1 MHAIRRLYRHETEV
15 GMLNQHKME
24 DIDTTDILKDKEK
37 KETVLAMLEKA
48 RLFHEKYLLRCNS
61 TDLENAVNY
70 YIQAIKQ
77 NPQIPETYY
86 RLASLMFE
94 NGQISLDSAI
104 EQCKMAV
111 DIDPKNTNAHLYTG
125 YFLKL
130 ARDFDE
136 AEKEFKD
143 AIKINPINSARARLI
158 LATMLYEKINKVKP
172 SFVDF
177 VRMVY
182 YAFSGCLTVLWD
194 IASLKMMYKNISDDA
209 LVFMYKTYGGFL
221 EKIKNSSL
229 AVATYD
235 VAAEN
240 TGRDEYFYNRIG
252 DICIKEHAPE
262 IALDAYKKVLESNP
276 YDRDALVKIATL
288 IQTHFP
294 DDCDDAIDCY
304 TKLLE
309 LEPENDKIYYE
320 LGHLYLQKN
329 QSLPAVNAFTIA
341 LEKDEENP
349 FYHNSLAFAL
359 VQLEQYDDAIEH
371 YQKAI
376 NINPDPYWTSIVCQA
391 LGSVYSEIK
400 NNPEAAVVLFQTAAV
415 LNPESEESHLAMG
428 DTYFSIEDYDNA
440 IKAYCDAIKINP
452 ENAKAYCKCG
462 MALWEKDYTEEAIVA
477 YHKAIAL
484 NPEYAIA
491 YNNLG
496 VIYLDDIGNVNE
508 AVELFT
514 KAINNNASYTLA
526 YFNLGRA
533 YAVLGENTKAAKYL
547 QQSLDLNVVTQDLD
561 EEDVLY
567 RLHKLFEV

>member
-1 MHAIRRLYRHETEV
+1 
-15 GMLNQHKME
+15 MLEQQNTD
-24 DIDTTDILKDKEK
+24 DISEFEIQEERKEK
-37 KETVLAMLEKA
+37 AINTLEKA
-48 RLFHEKYLLRCNS
+48 RIYHEKYLIRSNCS
-61 TDLENAVNY
+61 DLESAVNY

-77 NPQIPETYY
+77 NPKLPETYY
-86 RLASLMFE
+86 RLACLLFE

-111 DIDPKNTNAHLYTG
+111 DIDPSNTNAHLYTG

-130 ARDFDE
+130 AYDFEE
-136 AEKEFKD
+136 AEKEFKN
-143 AIKINPINSARARLI
+143 AIKINPLNSARPRLI
-158 LATMLYEKINKVKP
+158 LATMLYEKINNVKP

-177 VRMVY
+177 IRMVY
-182 YAFSGCLTVLWD
+182 YACSGCLSVLWD
-194 IASLKMMYKNISDDA
+194 APSLKMLYKNITDDTR
-209 LVFMYKTYGGFL
+209 VFLYKTYGNFL
-221 EKIKNSSL
+221 EKIQNSSL

-235 VAAEN
+235 IAAEN
-240 TGRDEYFYNRIG
+240 TGRDEYFYNKIG

-262 IALDAYKKVLESNP
+262 IALDAYKKVLDSNP
-276 YDRDALVKIATL
+276 YDRSALIKMATL

-294 DDCDDAIDCY
+294 ENVEDAIDCY
-304 TKLLE
+304 NKLLE
-309 LEPENDKIYYE
+309 IEPENDKIYYE

-329 QSLPAVNAFTIA
+329 ESLPAVNAFSLA
-341 LEKDEENP
+341 LEHDSENP
-349 FYHNSLAFAL
+349 FYHNSMGFAL
-359 VQLEQYDDAIEH
+359 VQLEQYDEAIEH

-391 LGSVYSEIK
+391 LGSVYLEIK
-400 NNPEAAVVLFQTAAV
+400 KNPEAAIVLYQTASV
-415 LNPESEESHLAMG
+415 LNPDSEESQLAIG
-428 DTYFSIEDYDNA
+428 DTYFASEDFDNA

-477 YHKAIAL
+477 YNKAIGL

-496 VIYLDDIGNVNE
+496 VIYLDDLGNTNE
-508 AVELFT
+508 AARLFQT
-514 KAINNNASYTLA
+514 ALNCNDEYTLA

-533 YAVLGENTKAAKYL
+533 YAILGQNMDAAKNF
-547 QQSLDLNVVTQDLD
+547 QKALDLNSLTNELD
-561 EEDVLY
+561 EEDIQY

>member
-1 MHAIRRLYRHETEV
+1 
-15 GMLNQHKME
+15 MLEQEKIDDIA
-24 DIDTTDILKDKEK
+24 DIDIDNLHKE
-37 KETVLAMLEKA
+37 ESNVYATLEKA
-48 RLFHEKYLLRCNS
+48 RIFHERYLLRSNS
-61 TDLENAVNY
+61 SDLESAVNY

-77 NPQIPETYY
+77 DPKIPETYY

-104 EQCKMAV
+104 EQCKLAIN
-111 DIDPKNTNAHLYTG
+111 IDPSNTNAHIYTG

-130 ARDFDE
+130 ARDFEE
-136 AEKEFKD
+136 AEKEFKN
-143 AIKINPINSARARLI
+143 AIDLSPLNAARPRLI
-158 LATMLYEKINKVKP
+158 LATLLYEKINKVKP
-172 SFVDF
+172 SLVDF
-177 VRMVY
+177 IRMVY
-182 YAFSGCLTVLWD
+182 YACSGCLSVLWD
-194 IASLKMMYKNISDDA
+194 FASLKMLYKNISDDA
-209 LVFMYKTYGGFL
+209 LVFLYKSYGGFL

-240 TGRDEYFYNRIG
+240 TGRDEYFYNKIG

-262 IALDAYKKVLESNP
+262 IALEAYKKVLQSNP
-276 YDRDALVKIATL
+276 YDRTALIKLATL

-294 DDCDDAIDCY
+294 DNQDDAIDCY
-304 TKLLE
+304 TKILE
-309 LEPENDKIYYE
+309 IEPENDKVYYE

-329 QSLPAVNAFTIA
+329 DSLPAVNAFSMA

-349 FYHNSLAFAL
+349 FYHNSMAFAL

-391 LGSVYSEIK
+391 LGSVYLEIK
-400 NNPEAAVVLFQTAAV
+400 HNYEAAIVLYQTASV
-415 LNPESEESHLAMG
+415 LNPDSEESQIAIG
-428 DTYFSIEDYDNA
+428 DTYFSIDEFDNA

-508 AVELFT
+508 AADLFS
-514 KAINNNASYTLA
+514 KAIKCNENYTLA
-526 YFNLGRA
+526 FFNLGRC
-533 YAVLGENTKAAKYL
+533 YALLGENTKAAKFF
-547 QQSLDLNVVTQDLD
+547 QKSLDLNAVSRDLD
-561 EEDVLY
+561 DDDIKF

>member
-1 MHAIRRLYRHETEV
+1 MLEQQKMSDTGRIDLQNNIQNKKTGDDKSAVYRT
-15 GMLNQHKME
+15 
-24 DIDTTDILKDKEK
+24 
-37 KETVLAMLEKA
+37 LEKA
-48 RLFHEKYLLRCNS
+48 RIYHEKYLLRCNS
-61 TDLENAVNY
+61 SDLESAVNY

-86 RLASLMFE
+86 RLATLMFE

-111 DIDPKNTNAHLYTG
+111 NIDPENPNAHIYTG

-130 ARDFDE
+130 ARDFEE
-136 AEKEFKD
+136 AEKEFKN
-143 AIKINPINSARARLI
+143 AIDLNPINSARPRLI
-158 LATMLYEKINKVKP
+158 LATMLYEKINNVKP
-172 SFVDF
+172 SFIDF
-177 VRMVY
+177 IRMVY
-182 YAFSGCLTVLWD
+182 YACSGCLTVLWD
-194 IASLKMMYKNISDDA
+194 FASLKMMYKNVSDDA
-209 LVFMYKTYGGFL
+209 LVFMYKSYGGFL

-235 VAAEN
+235 AAAEN
-240 TGRDEYFYNRIG
+240 TGRDEYFYSRIG

-262 IALDAYKKVLESNP
+262 IALDAYKKVLEASP
-276 YDRDALVKIATL
+276 YDRAALIKLATL

-294 DDCDDAIDCY
+294 ENHDEAIDCY

-309 LEPENDKIYYE
+309 LEPDNDKVYYE

-329 QSLPAVNAFTIA
+329 DSLPAVNAFSMA
-341 LEKDEENP
+341 LEKDDENP
-349 FYHNSLAFAL
+349 FYHNSMAFAL

-391 LGSVYSEIK
+391 LGSVYLEIK
-400 NNPEAAVVLFQTAAV
+400 ENPEAAIVLYQTAAV
-415 LNPESEESHLAMG
+415 LNPDSEESQIAIG
-428 DTYFSIEDYDNA
+428 DTYFSMDEYDNA

-484 NPEYAIA
+484 NSDYAIA

-508 AVELFT
+508 AIDLFQ
-514 KAINNNASYTLA
+514 KAIEGNGNYTLA
-526 YFNLGRA
+526 YFNMGRA
-533 YAVLGENTKAAKYL
+533 YTILKENTKAAKYF
-547 QQSLDLNVVTQDLD
+547 QQALDLNSLTQDLE
-561 EEDVLY
+561 EEDILY

>member
-1 MHAIRRLYRHETEV
+1 MLEQDNMDKMGDTDKTEI
-15 GMLNQHKME
+15 LNQ
-24 DIDTTDILKDKEK
+24 KEK
-37 KETVLAMLEKA
+37 ERKENVANMLEKA
-48 RLFHEKYLLRCNS
+48 RIYHEKYLLRSNS
-61 TDLENAVNY
+61 SDMENAVNY
-70 YIQAIKQ
+70 YIQAIKL

-86 RLASLMFE
+86 RLACLMFE

-111 DIDPKNTNAHLYTG
+111 DIAPANPNAHLYTG

-130 ARDFDE
+130 ANDFDE
-136 AEKEFKD
+136 AEKEFRN
-143 AIKINPINSARARLI
+143 AIKVNPLNAARPRLI
-158 LATMLYEKINKVKP
+158 LAAMLYQKMNNVKP
-172 SFVDF
+172 SLADF
-177 VRMVY
+177 IKMVY
-182 YAFSGCLTVLWD
+182 YACSGCLTVLWD
-194 IASLKMMYKNISDDA
+194 FASIKMMYKNVTDDA

-235 VAAEN
+235 AAAEN
-240 TGRDEYFYNRIG
+240 TGRDEYFYNKIG

-262 IALDAYKKVLESNP
+262 IALDAYKKVLEANP
-276 YDRDALVKIATL
+276 YDRDALVKQATL

-294 DDCDDAIDCY
+294 DNHDEAIDCY

-309 LEPENDKIYYE
+309 IEPENDKVYYE

-329 QSLPAVNAFTIA
+329 DSLPAVNAFSMA

-349 FYHNSLAFAL
+349 FYHNSMAFAL

-400 NNPEAAVVLFQTAAV
+400 NNPEAAIVLYQTAVV
-415 LNPESEESHLAMG
+415 LNPDSEESQIAIG
-428 DTYFSIEDYDNA
+428 DTYFSMEEYDNA
-440 IKAYCDAIKINP
+440 IRAYCDAIKINP

-462 MALWEKDYTEEAIVA
+462 MALWEKDFTEEAIVA
-477 YHKAIAL
+477 YHKAINL
-484 NPEYAIA
+484 NPEYSIA
-491 YNNLG
+491 LNNLG
-496 VIYLDDIGNVNE
+496 VIYLDDIGNTTE
-508 AVELFT
+508 AVSLFE
-514 KAINNNASYTLA
+514 KAIENNKGYTLA

-533 YAVLGENTKAAKYL
+533 YAILGENTKAAKYF
-547 QQSLDLNVVTQDLD
+547 QRALDLNVLTNELD
-561 EEDVLY
+561 EEDIEY

>member
-1 MHAIRRLYRHETEV
+1 
-15 GMLNQHKME
+15 MLEQEKIDDIA
-24 DIDTTDILKDKEK
+24 DIDIDNLHKE
-37 KETVLAMLEKA
+37 ESNVYATLEKA
-48 RLFHEKYLLRCNS
+48 RIFHERYLLRSNS
-61 TDLENAVNY
+61 SDLESAVNY

-77 NPQIPETYY
+77 DPKIPETYY

-104 EQCKMAV
+104 EQCKLAIN
-111 DIDPKNTNAHLYTG
+111 IDPSNTNAHIYTG

-130 ARDFDE
+130 ARDFEE
-136 AEKEFKD
+136 AEKEFKN
-143 AIKINPINSARARLI
+143 AIDLSPLNAARPRLI
-158 LATMLYEKINKVKP
+158 LATLLYEKINKVKP
-172 SFVDF
+172 SLVDF
-177 VRMVY
+177 IRMVY
-182 YAFSGCLTVLWD
+182 YACSGCLSVLWD
-194 IASLKMMYKNISDDA
+194 FASLKMLYKNISDDA
-209 LVFMYKTYGGFL
+209 LVFLYKSYGGFL

-240 TGRDEYFYNRIG
+240 TGRDEYFYNKIG

-262 IALDAYKKVLESNP
+262 IALEAYKKVLQSNP
-276 YDRDALVKIATL
+276 YDRTALIKLATL

-294 DDCDDAIDCY
+294 DNQDDAIDCY
-304 TKLLE
+304 TKILE
-309 LEPENDKIYYE
+309 IEPENDKVYYE

-329 QSLPAVNAFTIA
+329 DSLPAVNAFSMA

-349 FYHNSLAFAL
+349 FYHNSMAFAL

-391 LGSVYSEIK
+391 LGSVYLEIK
-400 NNPEAAVVLFQTAAV
+400 HNYEAAIVLYQTASV
-415 LNPESEESHLAMG
+415 LNPDSEESQIAIG
-428 DTYFSIEDYDNA
+428 DTYFSIDEFDNA

-508 AVELFT
+508 AADLFS
-514 KAINNNASYTLA
+514 KAINCNENYTLA
-526 YFNLGRA
+526 FFNLGRC
-533 YAVLGENTKAAKYL
+533 YALLGENTKAANFFQK
-547 QQSLDLNVVTQDLD
+547 SLDLNSVSRDLD
-561 EEDVLY
+561 DDDIKF